1 MASFSP
7 SKFLDD
13 ISKTTSALG
22 APYSEATTRKVLETF
37 PHSFNDGA
45 VLWRATDRKGD
56 SLNYR
61 FYERRP
67 IDTVAIAIKAGL
79 LTADDAIM
87 ADLVT
92 TWSLL
97 YNGTPEQSC
106 DFDAETGLVKTWV
119 FLKGLRPLDDILN
132 APGVPDSLRFHQA
145 TFHSLGLNTV
155 RHVAVDYPKSTVN
168 LYFRARG
175 PVSQYQATK
184 FNALAGANPPSA
196 AEFEEMVS
204 HLNPRGFTFSVTL
217 KLSTGTIERV
227 GYYAL
232 KLPVGIFPDI
242 SDTLKTFFAV
252 APSYDPEEMNAIAWS
267 FGKGNKKYVK
277 AERSYC
283 GRLVS
288 LMRDWNSTFSDLG
301 PGQVPANL

>member
-1 MASFSP
+1 MACFSP
-7 SKFLDD
+7 SKFLVD
-13 ISKTTSALG
+13 ISQTASALE
-22 APYSEATTRKVLETF
+22 APYSEAMTRKVLETF
-37 PHSFNDGA
+37 PASFNHGA
-45 VLWRATDRKGD
+45 VLWRATDRRGD

-67 IDTVAIAIKAGL
+67 IDTVAIAIGAGL
-79 LTADDAIM
+79 LAPDTAM
-87 ADLVT
+87 ARLIT

-97 YNGTPEQSC
+97 YDGTPEQSC

-132 APGVPDSLRFHQA
+132 APGVPNSLRAHQS
-145 TFHSLGLNTV
+145 TFHALGLNTV
-155 RHVAVDYPKSTVN
+155 RHVAVDYSKGTVN

-175 PVSQYQATK
+175 PVSRDQATK
-184 FNALAGANPPSA
+184 FNALAGALPPSE
-196 AEFEEMVS
+196 AELSEMIN
-204 HLNPRGFTFSVTL
+204 HLNPSGFTFSVTL

-227 GYYAL
+227 AFYAL
-232 KLPVGIFPDI
+232 KLPVGTFPDI

-267 FGKGNKKYVK
+267 FGKGDKKYIK

-283 GRLVS
+283 GELVS
-288 LMRDWNSTFSDLG
+288 LMREWNSTFSDSGLK
-301 PGQVPANL
+301 VTSTL